1 MYNFTVVSFYPWFLI
16 CTWTSTNH
24 GSCSIVPSLLK
35 KIICKWT
42 CTVLTCI
49 LRGSVTM
56 SFRSKELPC
65 IASVTISSFPFS
77 LYANLIV
84 WILNVLYKC
93 SSFLII
99 SLPLYVLVVLFYFMG
114 YFLNFVF
121 QSKFWFFFFLLSY
134 FKFISSFS
142 VHVLIVS
149 CFIVSVLSFLT
160 IDFCFVLFSSATG
173 IFCILWL
180 CLFVCL
186 FSHLPCKRLLSNV

>member
-1 MYNFTVVSFYPWFLI
+1 MKYHGMSFFQPLNWVIIWPFQNSNYSWLFKNTGVRDADLWQKSVYNFTVVSFYPWFLI

-35 KIICKWT
+35 KIICKCT

-49 LRGSVTM
+49 LRGSVIM

-84 WILNVLYKC
+84 WILNLLYKC

-99 SLPLYVLVVLFYFMG
+99 SLP
-114 YFLNFVF
+114 
-121 QSKFWFFFFLLSY
+121 
-134 FKFISSFS
+134 
-142 VHVLIVS
+142 
-149 CFIVSVLSFLT
+149 
-160 IDFCFVLFSSATG
+160 FCMSL
-173 IFCILWL
+173 
-180 CLFVCL
+180 
-186 FSHLPCKRLLSNV
+186 